1 MGSFTPPNIEGF
13 VMNLKQLGAV
23 ASASKLYK
31 LFTPAQKKHFLWL
44 VFFTFISSLTDLI
57 GLGFVIPVV
66 GLVLSEDF
74 HKTMTATVP
83 FLGNFTKTQLLLYTV
98 SAFFVIIILKNAFGL
113 YINKLQVNFVRN
125 LYVSSSMN
133 VLERIYERPLL
144 DIQKDTSNDLVTKL
158 TYYQSALCSNAA
170 ISTIILIN
178 EAIIFIL
185 TAISTCIWDWKLF
198 FLLIA
203 VMMPSLG
210 IFYNRV
216 KNMIKQAGLEK
227 TENAT
232 RLYASAQEMIF
243 GYTDIKIAGTEQNF
257 KERFKGFAKNYSIY
271 QGRLDFMMFI
281 PTRIIEITIFLC
293 IILILLYGV
302 FILKDTGK
310 IVSTISFFSVIAYRS
325 IPSVNRFV
333 IAMNN
338 LNSTEFVFNDPDFIP
353 REKKEALVAEPIN
366 YNNNIVFDHVSY
378 QYPGDANYVIND
390 CNITIKKGEKVG
402 FIGKSGAGKSTLIG
416 NILGFLYP
424 TQGQIKIDGTTLDRS
439 NVAQWWK
446 ILGYVRQEVFIMNK
460 TFAENIAIGETADQI
475 DNQRME
481 KAIRLSS
488 LDELVNGW
496 PEGVNTMLNERGNNL
511 SGGQKQRI
519 AIARAIY
526 KGAQVLIF
534 DEATS
539 ALDSKTEEEITNSI
553 RELGH
558 EDLTII
564 IIAHR
569 YTSLKYCDKIYE
581 LNKGS
586 VAASYTYDELIK
598 HRSH

>member
-1 MGSFTPPNIEGF
+1 
-13 VMNLKQLGAV
+13 MNLKQLGAI

-31 LFTPAQKKHFLWL
+31 LFTPAQKRNFLWL

-74 HKTMTATVP
+74 HKTMSATIP
-83 FLGNFTKTQLLLYTV
+83 ALGALTKTQLLLYTV
-98 SAFFVIIILKNAFGL
+98 STFFFIIVLKNAFGL

-158 TYYQSALCSNAA
+158 TFYQSALCSNAA

-178 EAIIFIL
+178 EAMIFLL
-185 TAISTCIWDWKLF
+185 TGISTCIWDWKLF
-198 FLLIA
+198 LLLIG
-203 VMMPSLG
+203 VMAPSMG
-210 IFYNRV
+210 IFYGRV
-216 KNMIKQAGLEK
+216 KNMIKQAGVEK

-243 GYTDIKIAGTEQNF
+243 GYTDIKIAGTEKNF
-257 KERFKGFAKNYSIY
+257 KERFRGFAKNYSIY

-281 PTRIIEITIFLC
+281 PTRIIEITIFFC

-302 FILKDTGK
+302 FILKDSEK
-310 IVSTISFFSVIAYRS
+310 IITTISFFSVIAYRS

-338 LNSTEFVFNDPDFIP
+338 LNATEFVFNDPDFIP
-353 REKKEALVAEPIN
+353 REETTETTPPAPIN
-366 YNNNIVFDHVSY
+366 YNSNITFDHVSY
-378 QYPGDANYVIND
+378 QYPGDNKHVIDD
-390 CNITIKKGEKVG
+390 CNITIKKGEKIG

-424 TQGQIKIDGTTLDRS
+424 TQGEIRIDGTTLDQT

-475 DNQRME
+475 DSARME
-481 KAIRLSS
+481 KAVRLSS
-488 LDELVNGW
+488 LQELVSGW
-496 PEGVNTMLNERGNNL
+496 PEGINTMLNERGNNL

-558 EDLTII
+558 ENLTII

-581 LNKGS
+581 LNKGT

>member
-1 MGSFTPPNIEGF
+1 
-13 VMNLKQLGAV
+13 MNLKQVGAV
-23 ASASKLYK
+23 ASAAKLYK

-74 HKTMTATVP
+74 HKTIGGIVP
-83 FLGNFTKTQLLLYTV
+83 SLSNLSKNELLLYTV
-98 SAFFVIIILKNAFGL
+98 SLFFLIIILKNAFGL

-133 VLERIYERPLL
+133 VLDKIYDRPLL
-144 DIQKDTSNDLVTKL
+144 DIQKDTSNELVTKL
-158 TYYQSALCSNAA
+158 TFYQAALCSNAA

-178 EAIIFIL
+178 EAMIFIL
-185 TAISTCIWDWKLF
+185 TAISTCLWDWKLF
-198 FLLIA
+198 LLLIG
-203 VMMPSLG
+203 VMMPSMGL
-210 IFYNRV
+210 FYNRV
-216 KNMIKQAGLEK
+216 KNMIKQAGIEK
-227 TENAT
+227 TENST
-232 RLYASAQEMIF
+232 KLYASAQEMIF

-281 PTRIIEITIFLC
+281 PTRIIEITIFFC

-302 FILKDTGK
+302 FVLKDSEK
-310 IVSTISFFSVIAYRS
+310 IITTISFFSVIAYRS

-338 LNSTEFVFNDPDFIP
+338 LNSSEFIFNDPDFVP
-353 REKKEALVAEPIN
+353 KGDEKEVATPEPIT
-366 YNNNIVFDHVSY
+366 YNNNIKFDHLSY
-378 QYPGDANYVIND
+378 QYPGSNKPVINN
-390 CNITIKKGEKVG
+390 CNIEIKKGEKIG

-424 TQGQIKIDGTTLDRS
+424 TEGQILIDGVKLQKNNTE
-439 NVAQWWK
+439 QWWK

-460 TFAENIAIGETADQI
+460 SFAENIAIGESKEDI
-475 DNQRME
+475 DPVRME
-481 KAIRLSS
+481 RAIKLSS
-488 LDELVNGW
+488 LSELVTGW
-496 PEGVNTMLNERGNNL
+496 KDGINTMLNERGNNL

-526 KGAQVLIF
+526 KGAEVLIF

-553 RELGH
+553 RELGQ

-581 LNKGS
+581 LNQGAVS
-586 VAASYTYDELIK
+586 NSYTYNELLK
-598 HRSH
+598 QNTH

>member
-1 MGSFTPPNIEGF
+1 
-13 VMNLKQLGAV
+13 MNLKQVGAI
-23 ASASKLYK
+23 ASTAKLYK
-31 LFTPAQKKHFLWL
+31 LFTHAQKKHFFWL
-44 VFFTFISSLTDLI
+44 VVFTFISSLTDLI

-74 HKTMTATVP
+74 HKTMSNAVP
-83 FLGNFTKTQLLLYTV
+83 ALASLSKNQLLIYTV
-98 SAFFVIIILKNAFGL
+98 SIFFFIIILKNAFGL

-125 LYVSSSMN
+125 LYVTSSMN
-133 VLERIYERPLL
+133 VLDKIYDRPLL
-144 DIQKDTSNDLVTKL
+144 DIQKDTSNELVTKL
-158 TYYQSALCSNAA
+158 TFYQAALCSNAA

-178 EAIIFIL
+178 EAMIFLL
-185 TAISTCIWDWKLF
+185 TAISTCLWDWKLF
-198 FLLIA
+198 LLLIG
-203 VMMPSLG
+203 VMAPSMGL
-210 IFYNRV
+210 FYNRV

-243 GYTDIKIAGTEQNF
+243 GYTDIKIAGTEKNF
-257 KERFKGFAKNYSIY
+257 KERFRGFAKNYSIY

-281 PTRIIEITIFLC
+281 PTRIIEITIFFC

-302 FILKDTGK
+302 FVLKDSGK
-310 IVSTISFFSVIAYRS
+310 IITTISFFSVIAYRS

-353 REKKEALVAEPIN
+353 KEEIAVTEIPEAIT
-366 YNNNIVFDHVSY
+366 YNNAINFDHVSY
-378 QYPGDANYVIND
+378 QYPGDNKEVIKD
-390 CNITIKKGEKVG
+390 CNLTIKKGEKIG

-424 TQGQIKIDGTTLDRS
+424 TQGRILIDGTELQKNNT
-439 NVAQWWK
+439 AQWWK

-460 TFAENIAIGETADQI
+460 SFAENIAIGEDKENI
-475 DNQRME
+475 DAARMD

-488 LDELVNGW
+488 LSDLVSGW
-496 PEGVNTMLNERGNNL
+496 EDGIHTMLNERGNNL

-558 EDLTII
+558 EDLTIV

-569 YTSLKYCDKIYE
+569 YTSLKYCDTIYE

-586 VAASYTYDELIK
+586 ISASYTYNELLK
-598 HRSH
+598 QNTH